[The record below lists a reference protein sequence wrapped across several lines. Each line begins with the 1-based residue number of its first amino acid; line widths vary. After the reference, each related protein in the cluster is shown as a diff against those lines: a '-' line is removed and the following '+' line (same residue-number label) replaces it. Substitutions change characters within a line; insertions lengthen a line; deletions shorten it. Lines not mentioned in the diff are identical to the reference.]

1 MDSISKPASVPRVI
15 PKVRRSILLV
25 EDDDAVRRSLQLL
38 LSARGHTVRAYSS
51 ALGLAQDPAAF
62 GCDCLVADLLMP
74 PTDAIALL
82 GALRDAGWKG
92 RAILISGNLHEE
104 WETKAQ
110 AAGFEAVLAKPIS
123 DSSLVRVVEGRPG

>member
-1 MDSISKPASVPRVI
+1 MDWISKPVNVPSDVPR
-15 PKVRRSILLV
+15 VRRSILLV

-38 LSARGHTVRAYSS
+38 LSARGHAVRAYSS
-51 ALGLAQDPAAF
+51 ALGLAEDPAALR
-62 GCDCLVADLLMP
+62 CDCLVADLLMP

-92 RAILISGNLHEE
+92 RAILISGYLEDG
-104 WETKAQ
+104 WQTKAR

-123 DSSLVRVVEGRPG
+123 NSSLVRVVEDLPN